1 MKTRFFLLVGT
12 ALVNGLSTFPAQPLP
27 GAPPALATPAAVRSA
42 TANADTTLAALCPD
56 GRFAVLA
63 GAATDL
69 TTDPNAGTGSQLYL
83 RDNASGRVVLVSA
96 TPTGAAGNGNSGRA
110 AVSADGRWVAF
121 ESEAADLVGGDIN
134 GLQDIFL
141 RDVSGGRTWRLS
153 QAPDGTPAGDFSA
166 DPVMPL
172 EGAWV
177 AFTSHASNLVADV
190 TDANRAADVFLYE
203 RTTGRLRLVS
213 RPMQAA
219 VASATGASE
228 PVANPNGQWLA
239 FTSADGLL
247 APGAPTDTSLK
258 LFLHHVAGETNLW
271 ASRGAAAF
279 AALVPPS
286 SKREP
291 RHVTFSTEG
300 GYLAY
305 TYGPL
310 VLRLDLAGGE
320 TRLLGSNFVAE
331 VVALAGGPRLA
342 LSADGRVGAWPGGP
356 REGDVLPGTPDAI
369 YVWDEATQT
378 TTRVQPSLSDP
389 AALGEVGGPVLSADG
404 WKLAFVAHLK
414 APGDAGLPP
423 GRHWFLHDRGT
434 GQTVPVTRAGTPL
447 PELWQPCWT
456 ADLGVLAFS
465 SATPDLVPDDLNRV
479 QDAFALDVATGQL
492 TLLSPAAGIAG
503 VTPTGNSVARG
514 QCFSAEGR
522 YLVFT
527 TSAADVVPDDRNDA
541 EDVFVRDLHTGTS
554 VLVSVNRAGTG
565 PGNGASQTP
574 VISADGRFVA
584 FASLASDLVDGDTN
598 GLSDVFV
605 RDLVAGTT
613 RLVSRAFGGTG
624 SAGGASY
631 RPAMSADGRW
641 IAFESHATNLLAPE
655 RAAVDVNGGQAD
667 VFVFDRQTETVQPV
681 SIRTDGTR
689 MGWESS
695 TDPVVTPDGR
705 YVLFQSHANNLA
717 SPPPPRPAYPDTMP
731 YLRDLAAQSTTLLLS
746 PEGQPYAVSVADGR
760 PVVVSADSSTLA
772 VATRLPA
779 RGVVVFRLGGGW
791 VTEITNAASPALSGD
806 GSLLVYQTRD
816 QTDPDAGQVFLR
828 RLAEGATSLVSVSRD
843 GVNPGN
849 GRSSQPLLSADGR
862 YVVFQSQASDL
873 VPGDHNE
880 RSDVFVRDLVANRT
894 LRLSTLSSGAAPDLG
909 AFSPV
914 LAPDGR
920 TVAFLSWANDLA
932 SGDRNRAGDVFVLR
946 LGSGPAA
953 DSDEDGLPD
962 DWEVAY
968 FNGLGRDGS
977 EDWDGDGLSDRS
989 EYRLGTDPTNAG
1001 SVLRVLTLTGTGTAE
1016 VTVVWCAV
1024 PGRTYRVQFKDR
1036 VDAPWNDLPGDVTA
1050 SGETASKTD
1059 STAGASLA
1067 RFYRAMLV
1075 E

>member
-1 MKTRFFLLVGT
+1 MKTRLLLLAGT
-12 ALVNGLSTFPAQPLP
+12 ALVNGMSALPAPPAP
-27 GAPPALATPAAVRSA
+27 GAPPVLVTPATVRSA
-42 TANADTTLAALCPD
+42 TANSDTTLAALSSD

-69 TTDPNAGTGSQLYL
+69 TPDPNVGIGSQLYL

-96 TPTGAAGNGNSGRA
+96 TPTGAAGNGNSGQA

-121 ESEAADLVGGDIN
+121 ESEAADLVAGDAN

-141 RDVSGGRTWRLS
+141 RDVAGGRTWRLS
-153 QAPDGTPAGDFSA
+153 QAPDGTPAGEFSA
-166 DPVMPL
+166 GPVMPAD
-172 EGAWV
+172 GAWV
-177 AFTSHASNLVADV
+177 AFTSHASNLVSGV

-203 RTTGRLRLVS
+203 RATGRLRLVS
-213 RPMQAA
+213 RQTQAA
-219 VASATGASE
+219 VASATGAAE
-228 PVANPNGQWLA
+228 PVASPDGQWLA
-239 FTSADGLL
+239 FTSTDGLL

-258 LFLHHVAGETNLW
+258 LFLHHVASETNLW
-271 ASRGAAAF
+271 AGRGAAAF
-279 AALVPPS
+279 DALVPPS

-291 RHVTFSTEG
+291 RHAAFSAEG
-300 GYLAY
+300 GFLAFI
-305 TYGPL
+305 YGPL
-310 VLRLDLAGGE
+310 VLRLDLAGGD

-331 VVALAGGPRLA
+331 VVALTDGPRLA
-342 LSADGRVGAWPGGP
+342 LSADGRVCAWAGGP
-356 REGDVLPGTPDAI
+356 REGDVLPGAPDAI
-369 YVWDEATQT
+369 YVWDEATQA
-378 TTRVQPSLSDP
+378 TTRVPPPLSDP
-389 AALGEVGGPVLSADG
+389 AVLGEVGSPVLSADG
-404 WKLAFVAHLK
+404 STLAFVVHFK
-414 APGDAGLPP
+414 EPGAAGLPP
-423 GRHWFLHDRGT
+423 GRHWFLHDRRT
-434 GQTVPVTRAGTPL
+434 GQTLPVTRAGTAL
-447 PELWQPCWT
+447 PELWHPHWT
-456 ADLGVLAFS
+456 ASLGVLAFS
-465 SATPDLVPDDLNRV
+465 SAAPDLVPNDLNRA
-479 QDAFALDVATGQL
+479 QDAFAFDVATGQL
-492 TLLSPAAGIAG
+492 TLLSPAVGIAG
-503 VTPTGNSVARG
+503 VTPAGNSVARG
-514 QCFSAEGR
+514 QCFSADGR

-527 TSAADVVPDDRNDA
+527 TSAADVVPNDRNDA
-541 EDVFVRDLHTGTS
+541 EDVFVRDLHTGTT

-584 FASLASDLVDGDTN
+584 FASRASDLVDGDTN

-613 RLVSRAFGGTG
+613 RLVSRAFGSTG

-655 RAAVDVNGGQAD
+655 LASVDINGGKAD

-681 SIRTDGTR
+681 SIRTDGTQ

-705 YVLFQSHANNLA
+705 HVLFQSHASNLA
-717 SPPPPRPAYPDTMP
+717 SPPPPRPAYPDTML

-746 PEGQPYAVSVADGR
+746 PEGQPYAVSVADAR
-760 PVVVSADSSTLA
+760 PVVVSADSGTLA

-806 GSLLVYQTRD
+806 GSLLVYLTQD
-816 QTDPDAGQVFLR
+816 QTDPNAGQVFLR
-828 RLAEGATSLVSVSRD
+828 RLAEGTTGLVSVSRD

-873 VPGDHNE
+873 VPDDQNE
-880 RSDVFVRDLVANRT
+880 RSDVFVRDLAART
-894 LRLSTLSSGAAPDLG
+894 LRLSTLPSGAAPNLG
-909 AFSPV
+909 ALSPV

-920 TVAFLSWANDLA
+920 TVAFLSWADDLA
-932 SGDRNRAGDVFVLR
+932 PGDRNRAGDVFVLR

-953 DSDEDGLPD
+953 DSDEDSLPD
-962 DWEVAY
+962 DWEAAY
-968 FNGLGRDGS
+968 FNGLTRDGS
-977 EDWDGDGLSDRS
+977 EDWDGDGLSDRA
-989 EYRLGTDPTNAG
+989 EYRFGTDPTNAG
-1001 SVLRVLTLTGTGTAE
+1001 SVLRVLTLTGAGTAE

-1036 VDAPWNDLPGDVTA
+1036 VDAPWTDLPGDVTA

-1067 RFYRAMLV
+1067 RFYRAVLLQ
-1075 E
+1075 